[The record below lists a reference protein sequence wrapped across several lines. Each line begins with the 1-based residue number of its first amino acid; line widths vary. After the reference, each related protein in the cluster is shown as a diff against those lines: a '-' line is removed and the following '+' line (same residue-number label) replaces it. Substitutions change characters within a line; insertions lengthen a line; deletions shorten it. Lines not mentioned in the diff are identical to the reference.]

1 MKDDD
6 FLYNQFNNEH
16 YMRVTCVDGVRTTL
30 CENRFEI
37 VVQPQGEVP
46 EQQTVQALREWIR
59 NRQKKL
65 RDAGDLPG

>member
-1 MKDDD
+1 MKHED
-6 FLYNQFNNEH
+6 FLYSEFNNEH
-16 YMRVTCVDGVRTTL
+16 YMRVTCIDGVRTTL

-37 VVQPQGEVP
+37 VVPPQGEVP

-59 NRQKKL
+59 DRQKKL